1 MSETKFTI
9 SVSGDPASQ
18 GSHAIMNGRIV
29 QVNSKKHKAWRTAI
43 VSEVISAL
51 PEGWEPI
58 DEPVELIVNFYMPK
72 PASVKRPLPSVSP
85 DLDKLVRSVGDALA
99 IAGVYTDDS
108 RIVRI
113 SARKLYAQGIE
124 PGATI
129 AVRTIYD
136 TPTEQK

>member
-1 MSETKFTI
+1 MSETNFTI
-9 SVSGDPASQ
+9 SVTGDPASQ

-43 VSEVISAL
+43 VQACIESL
-51 PEGWEPI
+51 PADWVPL
-58 DEPVELIVNFYMPK
+58 DEPVELIVNFYMSK
-72 PASVKRPLPSVSP
+72 PASVKRSLPSVSP
-85 DLDKLVRSVGDALA
+85 DLDKLIRSVGDALA
-99 IAGVYTDDS
+99 IGGVYADDS

-129 AVRTIYD
+129 EVRAIRHA
-136 TPTEQK
+136 EE

>member
-1 MSETKFTI
+1 MAE
-9 SVSGDPASQ
+9 VSFSITGDPASQ

-43 VSEVISAL
+43 VNEVITTL
-51 PEGWEPI
+51 PADWEPI
-58 DEPVELIVNFYMPK
+58 DGPCELIVMFYLPK
-72 PASVKRPLPSVSP
+72 PASVKRSAPSVAP

-108 RIVRI
+108 RITRI

-129 AVRTIYD
+129 TVATL
-136 TPTEQK
+136 E

>member
-1 MSETKFTI
+1 MEEDKFTI
-9 SVSGDPASQ
+9 SVTGDPASQ

-43 VSEVISAL
+43 VTEAISAL
-51 PEGWEPI
+51 PENWEPL
-58 DEPVELIVNFYMPK
+58 DEPVELIVNFYMPR
-72 PASVKRPLPSVSP
+72 PVSVTRPLPSVAP
-85 DLDKLVRSVGDALA
+85 DLDKLIRSVGDALA

-129 AVRTIYD
+129 EVRPIRHA
-136 TPTEQK
+136 EE

>member
-1 MSETKFTI
+1 MEENKFTI
-9 SVSGDPASQ
+9 SVTGDPASQ

-43 VSEVISAL
+43 VTEAISAL
-51 PEGWEPI
+51 PENWEPL
-58 DEPVELIVNFYMPK
+58 DEPVELIVNFYMPR
-72 PASVKRPLPSVSP
+72 PVSVTRPLPSVAP
-85 DLDKLVRSVGDALA
+85 DLDKLIRSVGDALA

-129 AVRTIYD
+129 EVRPIRHA
-136 TPTEQK
+136 EE

>member
-1 MSETKFTI
+1 MSETNFTI
-9 SVSGDPASQ
+9 SVTGDPASQ

-43 VSEVISAL
+43 VNTCIENL
-51 PEGWEPI
+51 PEGWI
-58 DEPVELIVNFYMPK
+58 ALDEPVELIVNFYMPK
-72 PASVKRPLPSVSP
+72 PKTVDRPLPSVAP
-85 DLDKLVRSVGDALA
+85 DLDKLVRAVGDALA
-99 IAGVYTDDS
+99 IAGVYADDS

-129 AVRTIYD
+129 EVRTVCD
-136 TPTEQK
+136 TPTE

>member
-1 MSETKFTI
+1 MSETNFTI
-9 SVSGDPASQ
+9 SVNGDPASQ

-43 VSEVISAL
+43 VQACIESL
-51 PEGWEPI
+51 PADWVPL
-58 DEPVELIVNFYMPK
+58 DEPVELIVNFYMSK
-72 PASVKRPLPSVSP
+72 PASVKRSLPSVAP
-85 DLDKLVRSVGDALA
+85 DLDKLIRSVGDALA
-99 IAGVYTDDS
+99 IGGVYADDS

-129 AVRTIYD
+129 SVRTLYD
-136 TPTEQK
+136 TPTE

>member
-29 QVNSKKHKAWRTAI
+29 QVNSKKHKAWRTVI
-43 VSEVISAL
+43 VNTCIEEL
-51 PEGWEPI
+51 PEGWVPL

-72 PASVKRPLPSVSP
+72 PKSVNRPLPSVAP
-85 DLDKLVRSVGDALA
+85 DLDKLVRAVGDALA
-99 IAGVYTDDS
+99 IAGVYADDS

-129 AVRTIYD
+129 AVRTVCD
-136 TPTEQK
+136 TPTE

>member
-1 MSETKFTI
+1 MAEVSL
-9 SVSGDPASQ
+9 SVVGDPASQ
-18 GSHAIMNGRIV
+18 GSHAIMQGRIV

-43 VSEVISAL
+43 VNEVIATL
-51 PEGWEPI
+51 PADWEPI
-58 DEPVELIVNFYMPK
+58 DGPCELMVNFYMAK
-72 PASVKRPLPSVSP
+72 PASVKRSSPSVAP

-108 RIVRI
+108 RITRI

-129 AVRTIYD
+129 TVKSL
-136 TPTEQK
+136 E

>member
-1 MSETKFTI
+1 M
-9 SVSGDPASQ
+9 Q
-18 GSHAIMNGRIV
+18 GRIV

-43 VSEVISAL
+43 ITEAIANL
-51 PEGWEPI
+51 PEGWVPL

-72 PASVKRPLPSVSP
+72 GKSVTRETPSVAP
-85 DLDKLVRSVGDALA
+85 DLDKLLRSVGDALA

-113 SARKLYAQGIE
+113 SARKLYDQGIG

-129 AVRTIYD
+129 SVKTI
-136 TPTEQK
+136 